1 MSSEDA
7 AASFVILVI
16 PLPFLSIIKLSM
28 SFTYLENKTGDTF
41 FLDVLKGYD
50 RKKVGFYQAILLS
63 KIFILYINFCVMMY

>member
-28 SFTYLENKTGDTF
+28 SFIYLENKTGDTF

-63 KIFILYINFCVMMY
+63 KIFISYINFCVMMY

>member
-7 AASFVILVI
+7 SASFVILVI

-28 SFTYLENKTGDTF
+28 SFIYLENKTGDTY

-63 KIFILYINFCVMMY
+63 KIFIS

>member
-28 SFTYLENKTGDTF
+28 SFIYLENKTGDTY

-63 KIFILYINFCVMMY
+63 KIFIS

>member
-28 SFTYLENKTGDTF
+28 SFIYLENKTGDTF

-63 KIFILYINFCVMMY
+63 KIFIS

>member
-7 AASFVILVI
+7 SASFVILVI
-16 PLPFLSIIKLSM
+16 PLPFLSITKLSM
-28 SFTYLENKTGDTF
+28 SFIYLENKTGDTF

-63 KIFILYINFCVMMY
+63 KIFIS

>member
-7 AASFVILVI
+7 SASFVILVI

-28 SFTYLENKTGDTF
+28 SFIYLENKTGDTY

-63 KIFILYINFCVMMY
+63 KTFIP